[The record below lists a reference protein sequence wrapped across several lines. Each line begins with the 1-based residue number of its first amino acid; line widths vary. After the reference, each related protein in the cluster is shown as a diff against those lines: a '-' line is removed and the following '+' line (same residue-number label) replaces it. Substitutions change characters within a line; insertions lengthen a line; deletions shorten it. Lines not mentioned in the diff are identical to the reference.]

1 MTLWKHYHL
10 ANTVEDALEALC
22 NAPGPVRLVSGGTDL
37 LLDLEQGRHAPVETL
52 VDVTQIPRLCD
63 LEYRREQLFIG
74 AAVPLNHIVA
84 SPIVEEH
91 AQALIEACAL
101 IGGPQV
107 RNTATLGGNVG
118 HALPA
123 ADGTI
128 ALLALNAQVEIAS
141 PSGQRLQP
149 IEELFIGPG
158 KSTLEANRDIIL
170 GFYLPLR
177 EASQASAF
185 TRVMRPQ
192 GVALPIINMAAWIYR
207 EGEVIGDVRLSV
219 GPSGPTPR
227 RGRSAEQ
234 ALIGRA
240 PGESALEAALDA
252 LLGESRFRTSPQRA
266 SADYR
271 RHLVESLLRESVLTA
286 WARTLDSESVR
297 S

>member
-10 ANTVEDALEALC
+10 AHTVEDALEALC
-22 NAPGPVRLVSGGTDL
+22 NAPGPVRLISGGTDL

-52 VDVTQIPRLCD
+52 VDVTQIPGLCA

-84 SPIVEEH
+84 SPIVEKH
-91 AQALIEACAL
+91 AQALREACAL

-128 ALLALNAQVEIAS
+128 ALLALNAQVEIAN
-141 PSGQRLQP
+141 PSSQRLQP
-149 IEELFIGPG
+149 IEDLFIGPG
-158 KSTLEANRDIIL
+158 KSILDAEREIIL

-185 TRVMRPQ
+185 IRVMRPQ
-192 GVALPIINMAAWIYR
+192 GVALPIINMAAWIQR
-207 EGEVIGDVRLSV
+207 EGELIGDIRLAV

-227 RGRSAEQ
+227 RGRTAEQ
-234 ALIGRA
+234 VLIGCA
-240 PGESALEAALDA
+240 PDEGALEAALDA
-252 LLGESRFRTSPQRA
+252 LLGEARFRTSPQRA

-271 RHLVESLLRESVLTA
+271 RHLVGPLLRESILTA
-286 WARTLDSESVR
+286 WARTLDPASER
-297 S
+297 R